1 MVRDV
6 NIPNGSEALWGSE
19 SPESQKVERVGARFI
34 PTRNAHARA
43 DLLAEGHI
51 VTRVPTLDDVLD
63 LEGDKLLDH
72 KLEGLGKDRE
82 TILIGHE

>member
-1 MVRDV
+1 MFLA
-6 NIPNGSEALWGSE
+6 G
-19 SPESQKVERVGARFI
+19 
-34 PTRNAHARA
+34 
-43 DLLAEGHI
+43 LLDQVVQVLLVEGHI

-82 TILIGHE
+82 TILIRHE

>member
-1 MVRDV
+1 MFLA
-6 NIPNGSEALWGSE
+6 G
-19 SPESQKVERVGARFI
+19 
-34 PTRNAHARA
+34 
-43 DLLAEGHI
+43 LLDQVVQVLLVEGHI